1 MGSNLDKAV
10 KIAVIAAA
18 GLISAWMVFFV
29 FLTSHSAA
37 CMADAAI
44 KPEMS
49 WWGTHVQCLPLNAI
63 GDTLSGTFAPL
74 AFTLLLTTVLLQ
86 IQQIRATRE
95 QLIDTQDALNFER
108 AYTFFEK
115 QIDVYNA
122 LRTVQLEYLRSQTLP
137 ESSRSSLVSVERL
150 GRHLF
155 GQEVADWIKQ
165 INDKSALV
173 DQAVADKGRLE
184 KEIQRLGGGYG
195 PHERDRLQAL
205 SKQEEDNRAWLR
217 ENLTANKIDDRLNKL
232 IRAPRVKSPK
242 SLGG

>member
-1 MGSNLDKAV
+1 MPSNVDKAV
-10 KIAVIAAA
+10 KTAMIAAVV
-18 GLISAWMVFFV
+18 LISAWMVFFGY
-29 FLTSHSAA
+29 LTSQSAT
-37 CMADAAI
+37 CIGAAEI

-49 WWGTHVQCLPLNAI
+49 WWTTHVQCLPLNAI

-150 GRHLF
+150 GRYLF

-165 INDKSALV
+165 INDKFALV
-173 DQAVADKGRLE
+173 DQAVADKARLE
-184 KEIQRLGGGYG
+184 HDVKQRGGGNG
-195 PHERDRLQAL
+195 PLERDRLQAL
-205 SKQEEDNRAWLR
+205 SNQEQVHRTWLQ
-217 ENLTANKIDDRLNKL
+217 ENLTANMIDDRLNKL
-232 IRAPRVKSPK
+232 IRAPRVKLPK
-242 SLGG
+242 R

>member
-1 MGSNLDKAV
+1 MTRNPDNAV
-10 KIAVIAAA
+10 KIAMFAAA
-18 GLISAWMVFFV
+18 GLIIVWMVFFIS
-29 FLTSHSAA
+29 LISQSAA
-37 CMADAAI
+37 CFEATEI

-49 WWGTHVQCLPLNAI
+49 WWATHVECLPLNAI

-86 IQQIRATRE
+86 IQQIRASRE

-108 AYTFFEK
+108 DYTFFEK
-115 QIDVYNA
+115 QLDVYNA

-150 GRHLF
+150 CRYVF

-165 INDKSALV
+165 INERYALV
-173 DQAVADKGRLE
+173 DQAVADRARLE
-184 KEIQRLGGGYG
+184 QEIERRGGGYA
-195 PHERDRLQAL
+195 PQDRNRWDAL
-205 SKQEEDNRAWLR
+205 VKQEKDNRDWLR

-232 IRAPRVKSPK
+232 IRAPRGKWPRS
-242 SLGG
+242 